1 MSVLTGSVSVD
12 TTHHA
17 WDGMMAND
25 DHAAAVTRSRA
36 EWARLRRRL
45 ETVTPGALARVGLT
59 LAAAG
64 VIGGVVLGTWP
75 ATLPFLVGSLI
86 AYAVLPLVNRLDGAM
101 PRPLAA
107 AVSVLSV
114 VALLIGII
122 AVVLP
127 PLVAGFVQF
136 AATLPG
142 ERDVDAALA
151 DAEAWLGGQPL
162 GSDVLAPALSSIVLA
177 IRENMESASGGLGDL
192 AVGVARGL
200 AGALGAAIG
209 LIILPTWMLTL
220 LSDQRRGRAAI
231 DRRVAPW
238 LRGDF
243 WAIVRIVD
251 RIASTY
257 IRGFIVVGLVVGVL
271 TYLGI
276 RLVEAA
282 GGPDFA
288 QPFPLAVLAGATQ
301 LVPEIGPFLG
311 ILPALL
317 ILPIA
322 PDRAAAYVGVYLAA
336 RWLGSGMVGGRL
348 LERRLGVHPALLIP
362 SIVIL
367 TQFGWIWLFIA
378 APIVSIAVTTVRYI
392 HGRLS
397 DPPRPAGVLPWDPVP
412 RATRAAAAG
421 ARGATAHVPVVY
433 RSMTSAR

>member
-1 MSVLTGSVSVD
+1 
-12 TTHHA
+12 
-17 WDGMMAND
+17 MATD
-25 DHAAAVTRSRA
+25 DQATATRRSRA
-36 EWARLRRRL
+36 EWSRLQRRL

-64 VIGGVVLGTWP
+64 VVGGIVLGTWP
-75 ATLPFLVGSLI
+75 ATLPFLVGGVI
-86 AYAVLPLVNRLDGAM
+86 AYAVLPLVNRLDSVM

-114 VALLIGII
+114 VAVVIGII

-142 ERDVDAALA
+142 EQDVDAALA
-151 DAEAWLGGQPL
+151 EAEAWLGGQAL
-162 GSDVLAPALSSIVLA
+162 GSDVLAPALTSIVLA
-177 IRENMESASGGLGDL
+177 IRENMESASGGLGNV
-192 AVGVARGL
+192 AVDVARGL
-200 AGALGAAIG
+200 AGALAAAIG
-209 LIILPTWMLTL
+209 LIILPTWMLTV

-231 DRRVAPW
+231 DRRLAPW
-238 LRGDF
+238 LRADF

-257 IRGFIVVGLVVGVL
+257 IRGFLVVGLAVGAL

-322 PDRAAAYVGVYLAA
+322 PDRAVAYVGVYLAA

-348 LERRLGVHPALLIP
+348 LEGRLGVHPALLIP

-378 APIVSIAVTTVRYI
+378 APVVAMAVTTVRYI

-397 DPPRPAGVLPWDPVP
+397 DPPRPAGILPWDPVP
-412 RATRAAAAG
+412 RTARTASGGAPVPAA
-421 ARGATAHVPVVY
+421 RVPAVY
-433 RSMTSAR
+433 RNLTTAR

>member
-1 MSVLTGSVSVD
+1 L
-12 TTHHA
+12 
-17 WDGMMAND
+17 AND
-25 DHAAAVTRSRA
+25 DQVTAAARSRR
-36 EWARLRRRL
+36 EWARVRGRL

-59 LAAAG
+59 LASAG
-64 VIGGVVLGTWP
+64 VVAGVVLGTWP
-75 ATLPFLVGSLI
+75 ATLPFLAGALI
-86 AYAVLPLVNRLDGAM
+86 AYAVLPLVNRLDNVM

-107 AVSVLSV
+107 LASVLAV
-114 VALLIGII
+114 VAAAIGII

-142 ERDVDAALA
+142 EQDVDSALA
-151 DAEAWLGGQPL
+151 EAEAWLGGQPL
-162 GSDVLAPALSSIVLA
+162 GSDVLAPALTSIVLA
-177 IRENMESASGGLGDL
+177 IRENMASASGGLGDL
-192 AVGVARGL
+192 AVDVARGL

-220 LSDQRRGRAAI
+220 LSDQRRGRAAV

-238 LRGDF
+238 LRADF

-257 IRGFIVVGLVVGVL
+257 LRGFLVVSVVVGAL

-322 PDRAAAYVGVYLAA
+322 PDRAVAYVGVYLAA
-336 RWLGSGMVGGRL
+336 RWLGAGMVGGRL
-348 LERRLGVHPALLIP
+348 LEGRLGVHPALLIP

-367 TQFGWIWLFIA
+367 TQFGWIWLFVA
-378 APIVSIAVTTVRYI
+378 APVVSVAVNTVRYAY
-392 HGRLS
+392 GRLS
-397 DPPRPAGVLPWDPVP
+397 DPPRPAGVLPWDPAP
-412 RATRAAAAG
+412 RAARGAAAG
-421 ARGATAHVPVVY
+421 APPAARVPAVY
-433 RSMTSAR
+433 RNLTTAR